1 MAKKTLEIELEASL
15 YDIGSDGAEIE
26 GTTLADLVARGQTAQ
41 SVANN
46 HMNQALWRL
55 LQKGVYPAE
64 LAAEVK
70 AEAARIVAA
79 RTGAQA

>member
-1 MAKKTLEIELEASL
+1 MAKKTLKIDLDSDL
-15 YDIGSDGAEIE
+15 FDISTDGAEIE

-41 SVANN
+41 SVAHN
-46 HMNQALWRL
+46 HLNQALWRL